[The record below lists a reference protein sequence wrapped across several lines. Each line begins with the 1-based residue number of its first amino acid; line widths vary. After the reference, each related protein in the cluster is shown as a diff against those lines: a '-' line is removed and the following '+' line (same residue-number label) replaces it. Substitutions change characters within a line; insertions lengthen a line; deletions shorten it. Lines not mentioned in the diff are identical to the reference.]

1 MVTMRPASAPRAS
14 ARLAVAPRR
23 RLGLGIS
30 LFLASTLASACSE
43 PDETAAGAAS
53 SAVPRPARGPRGG
66 AVPAAD
72 LDLEAMLSPVPEY
85 EGMGRNL
92 FAYGAARR
100 PTDVATDREPSVDP
114 QPREI
119 VTLPPRQAPRPGPSA
134 RLDMKYAGFL
144 EKTGPDGGK
153 AKYAIFLDGNEI
165 LAGTE
170 GEMIANR
177 FTVVEIGLESVTV
190 SPSGSSA
197 TQRIPLQSK

>member
-1 MVTMRPASAPRAS
+1 MVRTPRA
-14 ARLAVAPRR
+14 LE
-23 RLGLGIS
+23 IS
-30 LFLASTLASACSE
+30 LLVAAAALAPACSE
-43 PDETAAGAAS
+43 PEEPAESTTAS
-53 SAVPRPARGPRGG
+53 SPARSGARG

-92 FAYGAARR
+92 FVFGAARGR
-100 PTDVATDREPSVDP
+100 MEEEEGEGEQLAVEP
-114 QPREI
+114 PREI
-119 VTLPPRQAPRPGPSA
+119 VALPPRTAPRPGTSA

-144 EKTGPDGGK
+144 EKTGPDGDK

-170 GEMIANR
+170 GELVANR

-190 SPSGSSA
+190 SLSGSSA

>member
-1 MVTMRPASAPRAS
+1 MPA
-14 ARLAVAPRR
+14 
-23 RLGLGIS
+23 
-30 LFLASTLASACSE
+30 
-43 PDETAAGAAS
+43 D
-53 SAVPRPARGPRGG
+53 
-66 AVPAAD
+66 D
-72 LDLEAMLSPVPEY
+72 LDLVAMLSPVPEY
-85 EGMGRNL
+85 EGVGRNL

-100 PTDVATDREPSVDP
+100 PTDAVADREAAPSVQP
-114 QPREI
+114 EPREV
-119 VTLPPRQAPRPGPSA
+119 VTLPTRPTPRPGPSPSA

-170 GEMIANR
+170 GEMVANR

>member
-1 MVTMRPASAPRAS
+1 
-14 ARLAVAPRR
+14 
-23 RLGLGIS
+23 
-30 LFLASTLASACSE
+30 
-43 PDETAAGAAS
+43 
-53 SAVPRPARGPRGG
+53 
-66 AVPAAD
+66 VPAAD

-85 EGMGRNL
+85 EGVGRDL

-100 PTDVATDREPSVDP
+100 STDAVTDREEPPSVEP
-114 QPREI
+114 EPREI
-119 VTLPPRQAPRPGPSA
+119 VTLPPRPAPRPGPSLSA

-144 EKTGPDGGK
+144 EKTQPDGGK